1 MDCPRRFGDSCI
13 ERLRNSLLHQWRCI
27 HQLVILGWN
36 RHESHYLLRCREYL
50 RRGSTRSELDWG
62 VKVRLRYRRGAPTG
76 FTAVLNT
83 GTGDADLAW
92 TAPALSQTI
101 TDYEYRVSLNGGIWG
116 SWISIGS
123 TSTSASFAA
132 CSSTSADPCHYQV
145 RAINSIGNG
154 AASSTSGFSIP

>member
-1 MDCPRRFGDSCI
+1 MNLIGASTSDSDTAVAA
-13 ERLRNSLLHQWRCI
+13 SAP
-27 HQLVILGWN
+27 
-36 RHESHYLLRCREYL
+36 
-50 RRGSTRSELDWG
+50 
-62 VKVRLRYRRGAPTG
+62 GAPTG

-101 TDYEYRVSLNGGIWG
+101 TDYEYRVSLDGGSTWG
-116 SWISIGS
+116 SWTSLVS

-132 CSSTSADPCHYQV
+132 CSSTSADTCHYQV